1 MCCVYTYVLISG
13 FHITGGNWNLEV
25 GRQYA
30 LTVQVY
36 DIKNHALFM
45 SEVSLLVCAVGP
57 PLVCVQ
63 WDLY

>member
-1 MCCVYTYVLISG
+1 MNIMLMICAVCVVISG

-45 SEVSLLVCAVGP
+45 SEVSLLVC
-57 PLVCVQ
+57 VQ
-63 WDLY
+63 